1 MKAELRADG
10 SLHISGYVN
19 VPGRQSRPVLTP
31 RGRVIEVI
39 EQGAFARALGRAGSL
54 RMLLDHD
61 ERRALASTGDGN
73 LKARE
78 DAVGLYAESVI
89 TDPEVIEGAR
99 TGKLRGWSFDM
110 RHVSDDV
117 ETRADGLPIRHVKD
131 FDISE
136 ISLVMNKIP
145 AYSSTSIEVRADT
158 EQDDDATVEIRATDL
173 EAEFIDQ
180 TPPPAD
186 PADPE
191 EPEELD
197 DDPEDPADPEDPED
211 DPDDD
216 DAAERL
222 RTYEAR
228 LRALELNL
236 NG

>member
-1 MKAELRADG
+1 VKAELRADG

-61 ERRALASTGDGN
+61 ERRALASTGDGS

-110 RHVSDDV
+110 RHVADDV
-117 ETRADGLPIRHVKD
+117 ETRADGLPIRHVRD

-173 EAEFIDQ
+173 EAEFVDQ

-186 PADPE
+186 PE
-191 EPEELD
+191 
-197 DDPEDPADPEDPED
+197 DPEDPEGQEDPEDPDD

-216 DAAERL
+216 DAAERI

-228 LRALELNL
+228 LRALEL
-236 NG
+236 

>member
-1 MKAELRADG
+1 MRAELRADG

-61 ERRALASTGDGN
+61 ERRALASTGDGS

-78 DAVGLYAESVI
+78 DAVGLYAESVV

-110 RHVSDDV
+110 RHVSDDI
-117 ETRADGLPIRHVKD
+117 ETRADGLPIRHVRD

-173 EAEFIDQ
+173 EAEVVDQ
-180 TPPPAD
+180 TPS
-186 PADPE
+186 
-191 EPEELD
+191 
-197 DDPEDPADPEDPED
+197 PADPEDPKKLED
-211 DPDDD
+211 QEDPEDQEDSEDDQDPDDT
-216 DAAERL
+216 AERI

-228 LRALELNL
+228 LRALEL
-236 NG
+236 

>member
-61 ERRALASTGDGN
+61 ERRALASTGDGS

-110 RHVSDDV
+110 RHVADDV
-117 ETRADGLPIRHVKD
+117 ETRADGLPIRHVRD

-173 EAEFIDQ
+173 EAEFVDQ

-186 PADPE
+186 PE
-191 EPEELD
+191 
-197 DDPEDPADPEDPED
+197 DPEDPEGQEDPEDPDD

-216 DAAERL
+216 DAAERI

-228 LRALELNL
+228 LRALEL
-236 NG
+236 

>member
-1 MKAELRADG
+1 
-10 SLHISGYVN
+10 
-19 VPGRQSRPVLTP
+19 
-31 RGRVIEVI
+31 
-39 EQGAFARALGRAGSL
+39 
-54 RMLLDHD
+54 
-61 ERRALASTGDGN
+61 
-73 LKARE
+73 
-78 DAVGLYAESVI
+78 
-89 TDPEVIEGAR
+89 
-99 TGKLRGWSFDM
+99 M

-173 EAEFIDQ
+173 EAEFVDQ

-186 PADPE
+186 PEDPE
-191 EPEELD
+191 EPD
-197 DDPEDPADPEDPED
+197 DDPEDPADPEDPDD

-216 DAAERL
+216 TAERL

-228 LRALELNL
+228 VRALEL
-236 NG
+236 

>member
-39 EQGAFARALGRAGSL
+39 EQGAFARALERAGSL

-61 ERRALASTGDGN
+61 ERRALASTGDGS

-110 RHVSDDV
+110 RHVADDV

-173 EAEFIDQ
+173 EAEFVDQ

-186 PADPE
+186 PE
-191 EPEELD
+191 EPEEPD
-197 DDPEDPADPEDPED
+197 DDPEDPADPEDPDD

-216 DAAERL
+216 DTAERL

-228 LRALELNL
+228 LRALEL
-236 NG
+236 